1 MPARYSGDM
10 AVFTYRA
17 RDTGGRRVDGRLEGS
32 SRAAVVAELQGRG
45 LAPVQVR
52 EVGGTTGSLRR
63 LPDRRLSA
71 AYSQLAD
78 LLRAGVPLLRGLRL
92 LGRGRSDARIAAAM
106 NTVAER
112 VADGERLADAMR
124 DTGGFPEVHLA
135 MVEAGE
141 RGGFLDDVLA
151 ELGTFLEHQAE
162 RRATVLGNL
171 IYPVILL
178 LVGLGVVVASLVFF
192 VPRFE
197 EFFNDM
203 ELPLPTRILIGI
215 SDLLVGGWPFL
226 LVVIVGLGI
235 AWWSVRDRPGFR
247 RSISGWQLRLPIAGD
262 LVRALAVA
270 RFTRMLGTLLSNGI
284 PMLPAMRISRAA
296 AGNLLLEEAIDSA
309 TEAVGGGESLAG
321 PLQSSGLFGE
331 DVVEMISVGESANT
345 LPTVLVGI
353 ARTAEKRTDRILD
366 LLLKLMEPALL
377 LFLAGAVVF
386 IFLALVVP
394 MMQVGLQ
401 V

>member
-1 MPARYSGDM
+1 
-10 AVFTYRA
+10 
-17 RDTGGRRVDGRLEGS
+17 
-32 SRAAVVAELQGRG
+32 
-45 LAPVQVR
+45 
-52 EVGGTTGSLRR
+52 
-63 LPDRRLSA
+63 
-71 AYSQLAD
+71 
-78 LLRAGVPLLRGLRL
+78 
-92 LGRGRSDARIAAAM
+92 M